1 MSKNFTAIKVLCCV
15 FDCIS
20 SHVFCFCFVFRP
32 KKKEIVQDEAARG
45 LRWVIH
51 SKHKLAFNLNG
62 ITWRNNLRFSCR
74 PNDVVVDALPATVE
88 ALPATTGD
96 QEESE
101 EGVAVAARLQACADW
116 SGSSSTAQQSGST
129 SRPATPAEERHQSI
143 LSSHVT
149 KIQIPDTDILYIDS
163 QMPLIAYRAVT
174 RQVSIYG
181 WSYTHLST
189 RKSTTDLCSIF
200 VSIHEEFVSKS
211 QATRQLT
218 HL

>member
-1 MSKNFTAIKVLCCV
+1 MY
-15 FDCIS
+15 
-20 SHVFCFCFVFRP
+20 FVFVSSFFQ
-32 KKKEIVQDEAARG
+32 KKEIVQEDEAARG

-74 PNDVVVDALPATVE
+74 PNDVVVVDALPATVE

-96 QEESE
+96 QAASE
-101 EGVAVAARLQACADW
+101 KGVAVAARLQAWADW
-116 SGSSSTAQQSGST
+116 NGSNSTTQQSGSS

-149 KIQIPDTDILYIDS
+149 KIQIRDTDILYIYIDS
-163 QMPLIAYRAVT
+163 QMPLIAYRTVT
-174 RQVSIYG
+174 RQVSIHG
-181 WSYTHLST
+181 WSYIHLST